1 MAVQIKIRMDI
12 KWTHP
17 CDKID
22 LSGVQRG
29 AAMSYRILLV
39 EDDRQ
44 IREVIEDYFSAK
56 SGGEITLVTANDGNE
71 GLERVRYEEYDLVM
85 LDIMLPHVDGF
96 TLCREIRKK
105 SIVPVLFLTA
115 RATEAD
121 LLHGYELGC
130 DDYMIKPF
138 SPAELYAKVNAL
150 LKRAK
155 GMVINKEIVCGRI
168 VMNLVTFAVTVDGNN
183 IELAPKEF
191 ALLKFMMEHKNCVT
205 DRDTLLDRVWGYDFF
220 GSDRVVDNHIKKLR
234 KALGEAGGQIKT
246 VITKGYKLTD

>member
-1 MAVQIKIRMDI
+1 MAYK
-12 KWTHP
+12 
-17 CDKID
+17 
-22 LSGVQRG
+22 
-29 AAMSYRILLV
+29 ILLA

-44 IREVIEDYFSAK
+44 IREVIEDYFSDK
-56 SGGEITLVTANDGNE
+56 SGGEITVVTARDGRE
-71 GLERVRYEEYDLVM
+71 GLELIEREEFDLIM
-85 LDIMLPHVDGF
+85 LDIMMPKVDGF
-96 TLCREIRKK
+96 TLCRKIRAK

-155 GMVINKEIVCGRI
+155 GMVISKEIICGKI
-168 VMNLVTFAVTVDGNN
+168 AIDLVTLEVFSCGAAV
-183 IELAPKEF
+183 ELAPKEF
-191 ALLKFMMEHKNCVT
+191 ALLKYLVEHKNCVI
-205 DRDTLLDRVWGYDFF
+205 DRNTLLDRIWGYDFF

-234 KALGEAGGQIKT
+234 KALGEAGAQIKT
-246 VITKGYKLTD
+246 VIGRGYKLTE

>member
-1 MAVQIKIRMDI
+1 MSVIRY
-12 KWTHP
+12 KHQ
-17 CDKID
+17 KK
-22 LSGVQRG
+22 RG
-29 AAMSYRILLV
+29 AEMSYRILLV
-39 EDDRQ
+39 EDSRQ
-44 IREVIEDYFSAK
+44 IREVIEDYFTDK
-56 SGGEITLVTANDGNE
+56 SGGEFDLVTAADGE
-71 GLERVRYEEYDLVM
+71 KGMELIRCEEFDLVM

-96 TLCREIRKK
+96 TLCREIRRK

-115 RATEAD
+115 KATEAD

-155 GMVINKEIVCGRI
+155 GMVISKEIVCGKI
-168 VMNLVTFAVTVDGNN
+168 SINLVTFEAAVDGKAV
-183 IELAPKEF
+183 ELAPKEF
-191 ALLKFMMEHKNCVT
+191 ALLKYLIEHKNCVA
-205 DRDTLLDRVWGYDFF
+205 DRDTLLDRIWGYDFF

-246 VITKGYKLTD
+246 VISKGYKLTE